1 MDSDTEAS
9 ELDPSDLEEWD
20 LWARLPK
27 KFREQVG
34 KPGVHS
40 VAA

>member
-9 ELDPSDLEEWD
+9 ELDPSDLEERD